1 MVKTITIVMETDEFF
16 KVLEL
21 KKRLSSGDPV
31 MTWREYLLLKRV
43 NGNGKRK

>member
-1 MVKTITIVMETDEFF
+1 MVKEIHIVMNDEEFF

-43 NGNGKRK
+43 NGKS